1 MRVGAA
7 PAVMGRLFVVSG
19 PSGVGKGTVIATAR
33 RRVPALVLATSATTR
48 PRRPDEVDGREY
60 HFLPGADFERRVAAG
75 EFLEHVSY
83 AGNRYGTLRSEV
95 ERRLRAGRDVVL
107 EIEVVGARS
116 VKQQMPEAVL
126 VFIAPPAVADL
137 EARLRGRGT
146 DSPEEIDDR
155 LEIARR
161 EMEAQPEFD
170 HVIVNDDAERAAGQ
184 LVALVGSAHEDEEH
198 A

>member
-1 MRVGAA
+1 V
-7 PAVMGRLFVVSG
+7 PAVTGRLFVVSG
-19 PSGVGKGTVIATAR
+19 PSGVGKGTVIAKALH
-33 RRVPALVLATSATTR
+33 RVPALELATSATTR

-60 HFLPGADFERRVAAG
+60 HFLTEADFQRRVEG
-75 EFLEHVSY
+75 GDFLEHVSY
-83 AGNRYGTLRSEV
+83 SGNRYGTLRSEV

-107 EIEVVGARS
+107 EIEVVGARA
-116 VKQQMPEAVL
+116 VKRQMPEAVL

-170 HVIVNDDAERAAGQ
+170 DVIVNDDAERAAGQ

>member
-1 MRVGAA
+1 MT
-7 PAVMGRLFVVSG
+7 GRLVVVSG
-19 PSGVGKGTVIATAR
+19 PSGVGKGTVIAEALR
-33 RRVPALVLATSATTR
+33 AVPTLELATSATTR
-48 PRRPDEVDGREY
+48 PRRRDELDGREY
-60 HFLPGADFERRVAAG
+60 HFLTEPEFHRRVEEG
-75 EFLEHVSY
+75 DFLEHVSY
-83 AGNRYGTLRSEV
+83 AGNRYGTLRGEV

-107 EIEVVGARS
+107 EIEVVGARA
-116 VKQQMPEAVL
+116 VKRQMPESVL

-146 DSPEEIDDR
+146 DSEKEIESR

-170 HVIVNDDAERAAGQ
+170 HVIVNDDAGRAAAE
-184 LVALVGSAHEDEEH
+184 LAALVRSAHRDEEH

>member
-1 MRVGAA
+1 MT
-7 PAVMGRLFVVSG
+7 GRLFVVSG
-19 PSGVGKGTVIATAR
+19 PSGVGKGTVISETLR
-33 RRVPALVLATSATTR
+33 HVPELELATSATTR

-60 HFLPGADFERRVAAG
+60 HFLSEAEFVRRADEG
-75 EFLEHVSY
+75 EFLEHVTY

-107 EIEVVGARS
+107 EIEVVGARA
-116 VKQQMPEAVL
+116 VKQQMPGAVM
-126 VFIAPPAVADL
+126 VFIAPPTVSDL

-146 DSPEEIDDR
+146 NSDEEIGSR

-170 HVIVNDDAERAAGQ
+170 HVIVNDDAERAAAE
-184 LVALVGSAHEDEEH
+184 LAALVGSAHDDEEH

>member
-1 MRVGAA
+1 MT
-7 PAVMGRLFVVSG
+7 GRLFVVSG
-19 PSGVGKGTVIATAR
+19 PSGVGKGTVIAETLR
-33 RRVPALVLATSATTR
+33 RAPELELATSATTR
-48 PRRPDEVDGREY
+48 PRRPDETDGREY
-60 HFLPGADFERRVAAG
+60 HFLSEPEFERRVG
-75 EFLEHVSY
+75 EGDFLEHVRY

-107 EIEVVGARS
+107 EIEVQGARA

-126 VFIAPPAVADL
+126 VFIAPPEVADL

-146 DSPEEIDDR
+146 DTDEEIENR

-170 HVIVNDDAERAAGQ
+170 HVIVNDAAECAAAE
-184 LVALVGSAHEDEEH
+184 LAALVGSTNDDEEH